1 VATIE
6 QVIAD
11 LTDFVNADIGKGT
24 LHIESVYLALQ
35 ALRKL
40 AEYEDTG
47 LSPAEVA
54 ELAQAKADGRL
65 VVLPVSVGD
74 TVWRLCKCSDIPSR
88 LDGTM
93 YSDDGSPGTATG
105 YYCPYE
111 NNCPHDTDDCE
122 KVKDKI
128 QIFEDCA
135 EAINISEGGIWFFLE
150 YTPNVDLSDF
160 GKTVFLTR
168 EEAEKALKE
177 CDKWAELRKT
187 DTYTSGK

>member
-1 VATIE
+1 MDKRLTFRLGESNPSYGLEDKASAKPGLFTDYDGFYAFLLATHRLG
-6 QVIAD
+6 Q
-11 LTDFVNADIGKGT
+11 
-24 LHIESVYLALQ
+24 
-35 ALRKL
+35 
-40 AEYEDTG
+40 YEDSNLT
-47 LSPAEVA
+47 PAEVA
-54 ELAQAKADGRL
+54 ELAQAKADGRV
-65 VVLPVSVGD
+65 VVLPYKAGD

-111 NNCPHDTDDCE
+111 NNCLHDTDDCE

-135 EAINISEGGIWFFLE
+135 EAINISEDGIWFFLE

-177 CDKWAELRKT
+177 CEK
-187 DTYTSGK
+187 